1 MNTIASTPRVLS
13 LAAIACCLLAAVGC
27 KSDVSDRTY
36 EATVRNESSTPVTV
50 WLTKVGPLDGEVYEK
65 NWKSPEDLA
74 VESRQAGEAITG
86 VVVRPGETASTGSVT
101 GKFHTDNQ
109 AVLRV
114 YMGSHGIS
122 DLLAINK
129 GDPDRRDLELDQG
142 SNAFTVVDKDG
153 MTFVK
158 RQDRAMNMSTQ
169 APPAPAEQ
177 K

>member
-27 KSDVSDRTY
+27 KSDITDRTY
-36 EATVRNESSTPVTV
+36 EAIVRNESSTPVTV

-74 VESRQAGEAITG
+74 VESRSAGEMIAG
-86 VVVRPGETASTGSVT
+86 YVVRPGETVSTGAVS
-101 GKFHTDNQ
+101 GRFHPQNQ
-109 AVLRV
+109 AILRV
-114 YMGSHGIS
+114 YMGSHNFS

-129 GDPDRRDLELDQG
+129 GDPDRRDLELDPG
-142 SNAFTVVDKDG
+142 SNSFTVMDKDG

-158 RQDRAMNMSTQ
+158 RQDRAMNMSTEAP
-169 APPAPAEQ
+169 APPAQQ